1 MKYLKIIILLYVI
14 TFGFTL
20 IGQAKTI
27 NKFEFKTNFQDT
39 INTEDTSICVIY
51 VSFIVEIDGSITN
64 ISVDSLQCDNSKRHI
79 RSLKKE
85 AIRVVKSMPK
95 FKPQKIDGELVRAKF
110 TMPIR
115 FKE

>member
-1 MKYLKIIILLYVI
+1 MKHLKIIIILSII

-20 IGQAKTI
+20 IGQAKSI
-27 NKFEFKTNFQDT
+27 MKVKCISSFQDT
-39 INTEDTSICVIY
+39 INKEDTASCVIY

-64 ISVDSLQCDNSKRHI
+64 VRVDSLQCDESRRHI

-95 FKPQKIDGELVRAKF
+95 FKPQKIDGELVRTKF